1 MSDIIKLENLTKKF
15 GDLVAVNN
23 VSLNI
28 KEGEIFGLLGPN
40 GAGKTTI
47 INMVLSLLHP
57 TSGRILVN
65 GLDVVKN
72 KEKVKQLIGMM
83 TQETVVEPDLTGAQN
98 LELFCQLYHIAE
110 EKIPAA
116 VRFGLEEA
124 DLMKFADVKAGTY
137 SGGMQRRLGLVRAM
151 LQEPK
156 LLLLDEP
163 TTGLDVQNRVS
174 MWQRIKDLNK
184 KGTTLLL
191 TTQYLEEAD
200 ELCDRLAI
208 IDHGRVIAQGTPS
221 ELKRMASE
229 GEILE
234 IITSPEMAQKAANF
248 LRTKFRIS
256 PEVKGDRIKAI
267 VQKTEAEKLTKIT
280 KGLEQE
286 KIPIFSISIH
296 LPTLDDVFIKLTG
309 ATIRDT
315 TQETES
321 AMTRTFMGR
330 HR

>member
-1 MSDIIKLENLTKKF
+1 MSDIIRLENLTKKF

-28 KEGEIFGLLGPN
+28 REGEIFGLLGPN

-47 INMVLSLLHP
+47 INMILSLLHP
-57 TSGRILVN
+57 TSGKIFVS

-72 KEKVKQLIGMM
+72 KERVKQQIGMM
-83 TQETVVEPDLTGAQN
+83 AQETVVEPDLTGAQN
-98 LELFCQLYHIAE
+98 LELFCQLYHIDADA
-110 EKIPAA
+110 IPA
-116 VRFGLEEA
+116 VVKFGLEEA

-163 TTGLDVQNRVS
+163 TTGLDVQNRFS

-184 KGTTLLL
+184 RGTTLLL

-200 ELCDRLAI
+200 ELCDRIAI
-208 IDHGRVIAQGTPS
+208 IDHGKVVAHGTPS
-221 ELKRMASE
+221 ELKRMAGE

-234 IITSPEMAQKAANF
+234 IITSPEMVQKAAAI
-248 LRTKFRIS
+248 LKAKFKFS
-256 PEVKGDRIKAI
+256 PDIKGDRIKAI
-267 VQKTEAEKLTKIT
+267 VPKSEAEKLTMIT
-280 KGLEQE
+280 KELEKG

-309 ATIRDT
+309 ATMRDT
-315 TQETES
+315 TQEAVS
-321 AMTRTFMGR
+321 PLTRAIGR
-330 HR
+330 G

>member
-1 MSDIIKLENLTKKF
+1 MGDIIRLENLTKRF

-23 VSLNI
+23 VTLSI

-57 TSGRILVN
+57 TSGKILVS

-83 TQETVVEPDLTGAQN
+83 TQETVVESDLTGAQN
-98 LELFCQLYHIAE
+98 LELFCQLYHIDEA
-110 EKIPAA
+110 KIPAS
-116 VRFGLEEA
+116 VKFGLEEA
-124 DLMKFADVKAGTY
+124 DLTKFADVKAGTY

-200 ELCDRLAI
+200 ELCDRIAI
-208 IDHGRVIAQGTPS
+208 IDHGKVIAQGTPS

-234 IITSPEMAQKAANF
+234 IITTVELAQKTAAM
-248 LRTKFRIS
+248 LRTKFGLS

-267 VQKTEAEKLTKIT
+267 VPKAEAEKLTKIT
-280 KGLEQE
+280 KALEKE
-286 KIPIFSISIH
+286 KIPILSISIH

-309 ATIRDT
+309 ATMRDT

-321 AMTRTFMGR
+321 PTARSFMR
-330 HR
+330 RR